1 MHQAIKTNSQV
12 SSRQGVVQPM
22 VVIDES
28 DGEEDND
35 EGNSDPEDAEA
46 AVAVADIDR
55 RPDFRPSDDAAA
67 ETLRMFNGMI
77 QELEEVI
84 MEEADNLQDEKDEQD
99 QEVNNATA
107 TGGLKAPPPED
118 LGFEAVHPCDDYK
131 SKLQIFNLLE
141 FQDWDFDDDGT
152 TVTVF
157 LLLNL
162 EETKCLEKLNI

>member
-1 MHQAIKTNSQV
+1 
-12 SSRQGVVQPM
+12 M

-84 MEEADNLQDEKDEQD
+84 IEEADNLQDEKDEQD
-99 QEVNNATA
+99 QEVNNATATA

-131 SKLQIFNLLE
+131 SKLQILNLLE

-162 EETKCLEKLNI
+162 EETKCLEKLNIKKICMN